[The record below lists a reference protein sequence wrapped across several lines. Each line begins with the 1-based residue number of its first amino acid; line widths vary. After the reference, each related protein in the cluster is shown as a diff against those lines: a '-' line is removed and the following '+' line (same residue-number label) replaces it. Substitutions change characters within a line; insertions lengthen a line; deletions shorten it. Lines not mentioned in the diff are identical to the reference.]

1 MNIGI
6 LIFSEPSQEKY
17 SSADR
22 LVDAGK
28 AMGHNVV
35 KLYEPHLSFYKET
48 IAHDGKPLPNLD
60 VIIARPNFIEEP
72 SLRLHVIEALMSH
85 YPVVSGLGNIA
96 ASKNKITQHLL
107 FEKNNLQCPRWGLA
121 RRSQDV
127 RRMAK
132 EIGYPVILK
141 VAFGTHGK
149 GVFYA
154 SDQETIDP
162 IAEYLS
168 IRDGNPMIVEE
179 FVAEADRKDLRIF
192 IVGNEIIAAMERQAP
207 EGDVRANTSTGGIG
221 TKVELTDEEVALAK
235 RAADVFDLEIAGV
248 DLIRSDRGPLIL
260 EINSNPGFKEL
271 ERVTGV
277 DVGKAIIEYA
287 IKQK

>member
-6 LIFSEPSQEKY
+6 LIFSEPSLEKY

-22 LVDAGK
+22 LVQAGE

-35 KLYEPHLSFYKET
+35 KLYEPHLSFYKKT
-48 IAHDGKPLPNLD
+48 ISHDGEPLPSLD

-72 SLRLHVIEALMSH
+72 SLRLHVIESLMTR
-85 YPVVSGLGNIA
+85 YRVINGLGNIS

-107 FEKNNLQCPRWGLA
+107 FEKNDLQCPSWGLA

-127 RRMAK
+127 RRLA
-132 EIGYPVILK
+132 ETIGYPVILK

-154 SDQETIDP
+154 PDQETIDP

-168 IRDGNPMIVEE
+168 IRDGNPMIVEGY
-179 FVAEADRKDLRIF
+179 VSEAQRKDLRIF
-192 IVGNEIIAAMERQAP
+192 VLGGEVLTAMERQAP
-207 EGDVRANTSTGGIG
+207 DGDIRANTSTGGVG
-221 TKVELTDEEVALAK
+221 TKVELTDEEIDLAK
-235 RAADVFDLEIAGV
+235 RAAAVFNLEIAGV
-248 DLIRSDRGPLIL
+248 DLIRSDKGPLIL

-271 ERVTGV
+271 ERVTGT
-277 DVGKAIIEYA
+277 DVAKAIIEYA
-287 IKQK
+287 IK